1 MNEEHL
7 EIIEREIEYGKKANT
22 AYDLYI
28 KDFID
33 DARNRIFEAFE
44 ELNISDTD
52 GLLQLKLMQSSIK
65 ALEDSVLSDI
75 ESKKLAEKQL
85 QSEASKH

>member
-1 MNEEHL
+1 MIEEHL
-7 EIIEREIEYGKKANT
+7 EIIERDIEYGKKAST

-28 KDFID
+28 RDFIA

-44 ELNISDTD
+44 ELSITD
-52 GLLQLKLMQSSIK
+52 AEGLLQLKLMQSSIK
-65 ALEDSVLSDI
+65 ALEDSVLRDI

-85 QSEASKH
+85 QTEASKH